1 MTYNELMKNNY
12 CCPLC
17 NTGMVVTLDNK
28 TAICL
33 NKKCSLSKGYKLN
46 KEKETLNKKQV
57 L

>member
-17 NTGMVVTLDNK
+17 NTGMVVTLDNR

-33 NKKCSLSKGYKLN
+33 NKKCSLSKGYKLYN
-46 KEKETLNKKQV
+46 EIDKQNLNKK
-57 L
+57 

>member
-17 NTGMVVTLDNK
+17 NIGMVVVTLDDR

-33 NKKCSLSKGYKLN
+33 NKKYLLSKGYKLN
-46 KEKETLNKKQV
+46 KEKETLNKK
-57 L
+57 